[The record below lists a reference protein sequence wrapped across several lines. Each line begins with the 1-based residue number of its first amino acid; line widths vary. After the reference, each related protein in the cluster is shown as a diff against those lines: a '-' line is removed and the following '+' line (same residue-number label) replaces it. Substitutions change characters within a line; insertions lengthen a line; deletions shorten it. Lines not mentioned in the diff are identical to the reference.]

1 MATML
6 NNLALLLWRMG
17 RLPDAIRYQE
27 RATAIRQRRFEAD
40 LSTEYQGELDG
51 LRAGRPYPY

>member
-1 MATML
+1 ML